1 MKFLPVG
8 TVVELQDGY
17 SAIYLAAK
25 GARGVVEGC
34 VQEDG
39 FNYYQII
46 WDEEDPKVN
55 GQMDGLVDCHHVCA
69 AKNIEKITTLKQ
81 FFRSK
86 QLASKAVSQDNVSS
100 FILIFIKN
108 GIPYTI
114 TDAATPLDALKI
126 VPDALAVA
134 IQLAEVSIHGS
145 IEAHQTMEKI
155 KEAAEF
161 FDVDEDQNS

>member
-17 SAIYLAAK
+17 SAIYLAAT

-55 GQMDGLVDCHHVCA
+55 GQMDGLVDCHHVRA
-69 AKNIEKITTLKQ
+69 AKNIEKTTGSKQ
-81 FFRSK
+81 FSRSK
-86 QLASKAVSQDNVSS
+86 YLASKAILQDGVSS
-100 FILIFIKN
+100 FLLVFIKN
-108 GIPYTI
+108 GVPYTI
-114 TDAATPLDALKI
+114 TDAATSLDALKI

-134 IQLAEVSIHGS
+134 TQLAEVSIHGS
-145 IEAHQTMEKI
+145 IEAHETIEKI
-155 KEAAEF
+155 RRAA
-161 FDVDEDQNS
+161 DLLDLDNDEDS